1 MISFYTDY
9 KVKTLFTVIGL
20 WKNNKKK
27 KTHTLICVT
36 HKFRFS
42 VKPVSLTSSHLYI

>member
-20 WKNNKKK
+20 WKNNQK
-27 KTHTLICVT
+27 KTKLICVT

>member
-20 WKNNKKK
+20 WKNNQK
-27 KTHTLICVT
+27 KTPTLICVT